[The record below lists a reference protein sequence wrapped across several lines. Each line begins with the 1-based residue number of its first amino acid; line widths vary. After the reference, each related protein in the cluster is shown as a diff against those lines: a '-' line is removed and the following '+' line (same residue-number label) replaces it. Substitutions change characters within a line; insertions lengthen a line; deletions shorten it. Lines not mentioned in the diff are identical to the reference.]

1 MHLWLLLQV
10 QVAVGAEKTDV
21 LPPSLGTSQTSRYS
35 IFCILFY
42 SILYSPSSGSSPRSP
57 SQLDGRCPGPHPDK
71 VSGSPQL
78 APLSKNEPSF
88 DKLMELIAVS
98 IRVSPEIMSKNQY
111 LAACSCDLVLSV
123 STQS

>member
-42 SILYSPSSGSSPRSP
+42 SILFYN
-57 SQLDGRCPGPHPDK
+57 L
-71 VSGSPQL
+71 
-78 APLSKNEPSF
+78 
-88 DKLMELIAVS
+88 
-98 IRVSPEIMSKNQY
+98 
-111 LAACSCDLVLSV
+111 LVLGLPQGRLPSWTGGV
-123 STQS
+123 QVHILIRCLDLLNWLL